1 MGKGK
6 TIKASKAVE
15 KAKLKQEKK
24 SRHIQKLKSET

>member
-6 TIKASKAVE
+6 TVKAYKAAAE
-15 KAKLKQEKK
+15 AKLKQEKK